1 MIKPRFSRTLM
12 PTHVGSGTDGCA
24 EMTDWAQLLAVSCRA
39 EVGGRRGQAMCSR
52 RKQHGYAV
60 VLLPLPDIA

>member
-12 PTHVGSGTDGCA
+12 PTHAGSGMSDGTDCCA
-24 EMTDWAQLLAVSCRA
+24 EMTDWAQLLAVSC
-39 EVGGRRGQAMCSR
+39 GRRGQAMCSR
-52 RKQHGYAV
+52 RKQHGHAV